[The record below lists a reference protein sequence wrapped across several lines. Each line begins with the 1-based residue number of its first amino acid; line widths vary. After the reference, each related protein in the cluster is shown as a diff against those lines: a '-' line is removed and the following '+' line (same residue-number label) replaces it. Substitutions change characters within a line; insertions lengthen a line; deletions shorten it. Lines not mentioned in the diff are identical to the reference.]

1 MRVTNIRNDPMKT
14 ERIVVDPT
22 SPDPRAIAR
31 CADVLLRGGLVA
43 FATETVYGLGAL
55 ADDERAA
62 RSIYEAK
69 GRPSHNPLI
78 SHVGDVAAARALA
91 PVWSDAAEALARAFW
106 PGPLTIVVPKAASIA
121 PIVCAGLD
129 AMSLRVPAHPVAM
142 ALLRAVGRPV
152 AAPSANRSNQLSP
165 TTADHVLQQLDG
177 RIDVVLDAG
186 PCAVGLESTVIDLCS
201 TPPVLLR
208 PGRITADELRSV
220 VGAVDVRS
228 DVVAHG
234 TARASP
240 GLDAKHY
247 APNAR
252 LELHSLPELQRRMSD
267 SSTRVGVITVG
278 DHALAS
284 DERRLIRALSDEPSK
299 YGAALYEALH
309 DLDDRGCEVILC
321 ERVPDGGAWDAAR
334 DRLARASAK

>member
-1 MRVTNIRNDPMKT
+1 MKT
-14 ERIVVDPT
+14 ERIIVDPDA
-22 SPDPRAIAR
+22 PDPRAIAR
-31 CADVLLRGGLVA
+31 CAEVLLRGGLVA

-62 RSIYEAK
+62 RSIFAAK

-78 SHVGDVAAARALA
+78 SHLADTAAARALA
-91 PVWSDAAEALARAFW
+91 PVWSSEAEALAAAFW
-106 PGPLTIVVPKAASIA
+106 PGPLTIVVPKAPSIA
-121 PIVCAGLD
+121 PVVCAGLE
-129 AMSLRVPAHPVAM
+129 AMSLRVPAHTVAQ

-177 RIDVVLDAG
+177 RIDMVLDAG
-186 PCAVGLESTVIDLCS
+186 PCAVGLESTVVDLCS
-201 TPPVLLR
+201 SPPTLLR
-208 PGRITADELRSV
+208 PGRITADELSRIVGPVAARS
-220 VGAVDVRS
+220 S
-228 DVVAHG
+228 VVAHG
-234 TARASP
+234 VARASP

-252 LELHSLPELQRRMSD
+252 LEVLSWPELQDRLSAVA
-267 SSTRVGVITVG
+267 TKTGVVTVG
-278 DHALAS
+278 DRGVAPSESLVV
-284 DERRLIRALSDEPSK
+284 RALSSDPAE

-309 DLDDRGCEVILC
+309 ALDDRGCQRILC

-334 DRLARASAK
+334 DRLSRASAK